1 MQHKKKLEQNEI
13 NELITKLKE
22 RFEKHM
28 NRHRGI
34 EWSEIEKKLLNNS
47 EKLWSISEMERSE
60 GEPDL
65 VELSKGEYYFVDC
78 SEQSPKG
85 RRSICFDQ
93 IALEDRKANKPA
105 NSALNMAEEM
115 GIEILNETEY
125 KSLQEFG
132 DFDTTTSSWIETP
145 SKIRELG
152 GALFG
157 DKRYKHVFIYHN
169 GADSYYAARGFR
181 GKVRV

>member
-1 MQHKKKLEQNEI
+1 MKIIRLEKDQISNILEV
-13 NELITKLKE
+13 LKV
-22 RFEKHM
+22 RFQKHM
-28 NRHRGI
+28 NRHKDL
-34 EWSEIEKKLLNNS
+34 EWSMVEKKLLNNHHTLLS
-47 EKLWSISEMERSE
+47 VYLMEESG

-65 VELSKGEYYFVDC
+65 VELSEGEYFFVDC
-78 SEQSPKG
+78 SEQSPTG
-85 RRSICFDQ
+85 RRSVCYDQ
-93 IALEDRKANKPA
+93 IALEERKENKPKD
-105 NSALNMAEEM
+105 SALNMAEEM
-115 GIEILNETEY
+115 GIEILNEMEY
-125 KSLQEFG
+125 KRLQEFG

-181 GKVRV
+181 GKVRL

>member
-1 MQHKKKLEQNEI
+1 MNKRKLEENEI
-13 NELITKLKE
+13 SKLLTDLKE

-34 EWSEIEKKLLNNS
+34 EWSEIEKKLLKNDDT
-47 EKLWSISEMERSE
+47 LLCVYLMEESG

-65 VELSKGEYYFVDC
+65 VELSDGEYFFVDC

-115 GIEILNETEY
+115 GIEILNEEEY
-125 KSLQEFG
+125 RALQEFG